1 MRWISTRSSDD
12 VRSERRAW
20 TTASLAVYS
29 AAAVLLLS
37 SSSSSSSSSPFADAF
52 SSSPRPCRAD
62 LLPSSAKASAFHG
75 VGTTLPEVVRHG
87 RRIAVS
93 ASSSDGDVGGGGEE
107 EEEEEE
113 ENELDTESS
122 TTGLFIPGFSDK
134 FAPPDPPAPDQPRAA
149 PPAVVVAK
157 KAAVEPPV
165 KKQQEKKKR
174 NVSLPEEVSRS
185 IIELP
190 SMPKLS
196 LPSLPFP
203 PFGGER
209 EKKRAPTPPSRPPPR
224 TSSEEESLASAL
236 GGLVVGSGLGLYAD
250 VASDILTD
258 TDLPAIVPPAF
269 LGFALGAGAY
279 LGAGRSD
286 IVGSAVRLL
295 FGGPVLRLRDAIVGG
310 IRRKVDEIR
319 ATPGRIVDAVERK
332 IDETVDEIL
341 ATPGKIKDAAV
352 ERIDETVDEIKVR
365 Q

>member
-52 SSSPRPCRAD
+52 SSSPRPCRAA
-62 LLPSSAKASAFHG
+62 LLPSSAKALAFRG
-75 VGTTLPEVVRHG
+75 VGRTLPEVVRHG
-87 RRIAVS
+87 RRIA
-93 ASSSDGDVGGGGEE
+93 ASSSDGDVGGGGE

-209 EKKRAPTPPSRPPPR
+209 EKKRAPTPPSRPPPPR

-250 VASDILTD
+250 VASDILSD

-269 LGFALGAGAY
+269 LGLALGAGAY
-279 LGAGRSD
+279 LGAGRPD